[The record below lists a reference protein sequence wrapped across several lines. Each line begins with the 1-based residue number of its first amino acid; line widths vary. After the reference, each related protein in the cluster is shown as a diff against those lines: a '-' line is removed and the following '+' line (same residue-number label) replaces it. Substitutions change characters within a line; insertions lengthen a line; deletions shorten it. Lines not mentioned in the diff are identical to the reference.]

1 MIDMTRVR
9 ADTPGAARRVFLNS
23 AGSSLVPAP
32 VLDEVLGHL
41 RREAEI
47 GGYEAAGGRQAD
59 LEAGYGVFAELLGC
73 RPDQIAFTDSATRS
87 WLAALDAVPL
97 GPGDRVLIGEVEYG
111 GNAIALLMRAR
122 AVGAS
127 VEVVP
132 SDADG
137 TFAADALADLLDER
151 VKLVSVVQVPTNGG
165 VVADARRIS
174 EAVHAG
180 SDALVLLDAC
190 QAVGQ
195 LAVDA
200 EALDVDILTGTGR
213 KWLRAPR
220 GTGFLVVRDRAKAV
234 MRPKLADLHG
244 GTWTGADSYSLRDDA
259 RVYELWECDNAGRL
273 GLIAAARYLL
283 DLGLDEVEREV
294 TQRGAFLRAALA
306 EVPGITV
313 RDLGARKSGLV
324 TFTVDGLGA
333 TEVQQALARQDI
345 AVSTTQRSSTFHDM
359 ARRGLT
365 EMVRASP
372 HYFVTEA
379 QLDRAVAAVAA
390 VAELARSAGRPAG

>member
-1 MIDMTRVR
+1 MIDMTKVL
-9 ADTPGAARRVFLNS
+9 ADTPGAAKRVFLNS
-23 AGSSLVPAP
+23 AGSSLMPTP

-41 RREAEI
+41 RRETEI
-47 GGYEAAGGRQAD
+47 GGYEAADEREAD

-73 RPDQIAFTDSATRS
+73 RPDQVAFTDSATRS

-97 GPGDRVLIGEVEYG
+97 GAGDRVLVGEVEYG
-111 GNAIALLMRAR
+111 GNAIALLMRAQ

-137 TFAADALADLLDER
+137 TFAADALADMLDER

-165 VVADARRIS
+165 VVADVRRVS
-174 EAVHAG
+174 DAVHAATG
-180 SDALVLLDAC
+180 ALVLLDAC
-190 QAVGQ
+190 QGIGQ

-200 EALDVDILTGTGR
+200 EALDADILTGTGR

-234 MRPKLADLHG
+234 LRPKLADLQG
-244 GTWTGADSYSLRDDA
+244 GTWTGADRYQLRDDA

-283 DLGLDEVEREV
+283 DLGLDAVEHEV
-294 TQRGAFLRAALA
+294 THRAEHLRTALA
-306 EVPGITV
+306 AIPGVTL

-324 TFTVDGLGA
+324 TFDIAGLTA
-333 TEVQQALARQDI
+333 TEAQAALARQDI
-345 AVSTTQRSSTFHDM
+345 AVSVTRRSSTFHDM
-359 ARRGLT
+359 ARRGLA

-372 HYFVTEA
+372 HYFVTES
-379 QLDRAVAAVAA
+379 QLHATAEA
-390 VAELARSAGRPAG
+390 VAELARAAGTRS

>member
-1 MIDMTRVR
+1 ML
-9 ADTPGAARRVFLNS
+9 A
-23 AGSSLVPAP
+23 
-32 VLDEVLGHL
+32 EVVGHL
-41 RREAEI
+41 RRETEI
-47 GGYEAAGGRQAD
+47 GGYEAADERAAD
-59 LEAGYGVFAELLGC
+59 LEAGYGVFADLLGC
-73 RPDQIAFTDSATRS
+73 RPDQVAFTDSATRS

-97 GPGDRVLIGEVEYG
+97 SAGDRVLVGESEYG

-122 AVGAS
+122 AAGAS

-132 SDADG
+132 GDAEG
-137 TFAADALADLLDER
+137 TFRADALADLLDER

-165 VVADARRIS
+165 VVADVRRIS
-174 EAVHAG
+174 DAVHAG

-195 LAVDA
+195 LAVHA

-220 GTGFLVVRDRAKAV
+220 GTGFLVLRDRAAAV
-234 MRPKLADLHG
+234 LEPKLADLRG
-244 GTWTGADSYSLRDDA
+244 GVWTGPDSYQLRDDA
-259 RVYELWECDNAGRL
+259 RVYELWECDTAGRL

-283 DLGLDEVEREV
+283 DLGPDAVEREV
-294 TQRGAFLRAALA
+294 TRRGAHLRTGLAAI
-306 EVPGITV
+306 PGVTV

-324 TFTVDGLGA
+324 TFTIDGLTA
-333 TEVQQALARQDI
+333 SEVQAALARRDI
-345 AVSTTQRSSTFHDM
+345 TVSVTRRSSTFHDM
-359 ARRGLT
+359 ARRGLS

-379 QLDRAVAAVAA
+379 QLDAAVGA
-390 VAELARSAGRPAG
+390 VAEVARTAALRGAAGV

>member
-1 MIDMTRVR
+1 MIDMTKVLT
-9 ADTPGAARRVFLNS
+9 DTPGAAKRVFLNS
-23 AGSSLVPAP
+23 AGSSLMPTP
-32 VLDEVLGHL
+32 VLEEVLGHL
-41 RREAEI
+41 RRETEI
-47 GGYEAAGGRQAD
+47 GGYEAADEREAD

-73 RPDQIAFTDSATRS
+73 RPDQVAFTDSATRS

-97 GPGDRVLIGEVEYG
+97 GAGDRVLVGEVEYG
-111 GNAIALLMRAR
+111 GNAIALLMRAQ

-137 TFAADALADLLDER
+137 TFAADALAAMLDER

-165 VVADARRIS
+165 VVADVRRIS
-174 EAVHAG
+174 DAVHAATG
-180 SDALVLLDAC
+180 ALVLLDAC

-200 EALDVDILTGTGR
+200 EALDADILTGTGR

-220 GTGFLVVRDRAKAV
+220 GTGFLVVRDRAKAIL
-234 MRPKLADLHG
+234 RPALADLQG
-244 GTWTGADSYSLRDDA
+244 GTWTGADRYLLRDDA

-273 GLIAAARYLL
+273 GLTAAARYLL
-283 DLGLDEVEREV
+283 DLGLDAVEQEV
-294 TQRGAFLRAALA
+294 TRRAEYLRTALA
-306 EVPGITV
+306 AIPGVTV

-324 TFTVDGLGA
+324 TFDVAGLAAG
-333 TEVQQALARQDI
+333 EVQAALARQDI
-345 AVSTTQRSSTFHDM
+345 AVSITRRSSTFHDM

-365 EMVRASP
+365 ELVRASP
-372 HYFVTEA
+372 HYFVTEP
-379 QLDRAVAAVAA
+379 QLDAAAEA
-390 VAELARSAGRPAG
+390 VAELARAAGARS

>member
-1 MIDMTRVR
+1 MTRVL
-9 ADTPGAARRVFLNS
+9 ADTPGAAERIFLNS
-23 AGSSLVPAP
+23 AGSSLMPAP
-32 VLDEVLGHL
+32 VLAEVLAHL
-41 RREAEI
+41 RRETEI
-47 GGYEAAGGRQAD
+47 GGYEAADEREAD

-73 RPDQIAFTDSATRS
+73 RPDQVAFSDSATRS

-97 GPGDRVLIGEVEYG
+97 SAGDRILIGEVEYG
-111 GNAIALLMRAR
+111 GNAIALLMRAQ
-122 AVGAS
+122 AVGAT

-137 TFAADALADLLDER
+137 TFAPDALADMLDER
-151 VKLVSVVQVPTNGG
+151 VQLVSVVQVPTNGG
-165 VVADARRIS
+165 VVADVRRIS
-174 EAVHAG
+174 DAVHAG

-200 EALDVDILTGTGR
+200 EALDADILTGTGR

-234 MRPKLADLHG
+234 LRPNLADLQG
-244 GTWTGADSYSLRDDA
+244 GTWTGADSYRLRDDA

-283 DLGLDEVEREV
+283 DLGPAAVEQEV
-294 TQRGAFLRAALA
+294 TQRGAYLRTALA
-306 EVPGITV
+306 AAGVTV

-324 TFTVDGLGA
+324 TFSVDGLSA
-333 TEVQQALARQDI
+333 AEVQAELAKRNI
-345 AVSTTQRSSTFHDM
+345 AVSITRRSSTYHDM
-359 ARRGLT
+359 ARRGLD
-365 EMVRASP
+365 EMVRMSP
-372 HYFVTEA
+372 HYFVTEP
-379 QLDRAVAAVAA
+379 QLDTAAAAVAD
-390 VAELARSAGRPAG
+390 LARTAHPAG

>member
-1 MIDMTRVR
+1 MTKVL
-9 ADTPGAARRVFLNS
+9 ADTPGAAKRVFLNS
-23 AGSSLVPAP
+23 AGSSLMPTP
-32 VLDEVLGHL
+32 VLEEVLGHL
-41 RREAEI
+41 RRETEI
-47 GGYEAAGGRQAD
+47 GGYEAADEREAD

-73 RPDQIAFTDSATRS
+73 RPDQVAFTDSATRS

-97 GPGDRVLIGEVEYG
+97 GAGDRVLVGEVEYG
-111 GNAIALLMRAR
+111 GNAIALLMRAQ

-137 TFAADALADLLDER
+137 TFAPDALAAMLDER

-165 VVADARRIS
+165 VVADVRRIS
-174 EAVHAG
+174 DAVHAATG
-180 SDALVLLDAC
+180 ALVLLDAC

-200 EALDVDILTGTGR
+200 EALDADILTGTGR

-220 GTGFLVVRDRAKAV
+220 GTGFLVVRDRAKAIL
-234 MRPKLADLHG
+234 RPKLADLQG
-244 GTWTGADSYSLRDDA
+244 GTWTGADRYLLRDDA

-273 GLIAAARYLL
+273 GLTAAARYLL
-283 DLGLDEVEREV
+283 DLGLDAVEQEV
-294 TQRGAFLRAALA
+294 THRAEYLRTALA
-306 EVPGITV
+306 AIPGVTV

-324 TFTVDGLGA
+324 TFDVAGLAAG
-333 TEVQQALARQDI
+333 EVQAALARQEI
-345 AVSTTQRSSTFHDM
+345 VVSVTRRSSTFHDM

-379 QLDRAVAAVAA
+379 QLDAAAGA
-390 VAELARSAGRPAG
+390 VAELARVAGARS

>member
-1 MIDMTRVR
+1 MTKVLT
-9 ADTPGAARRVFLNS
+9 DTPGAAKRVFLNS
-23 AGSSLVPAP
+23 AGSSLMPTP
-32 VLDEVLGHL
+32 VLEEVLGHL
-41 RREAEI
+41 RRETEI
-47 GGYEAAGGRQAD
+47 GGYEAADEREAD

-73 RPDQIAFTDSATRS
+73 RPDQVAFTDSATRS

-97 GPGDRVLIGEVEYG
+97 GAGDRVLVGEVEYG
-111 GNAIALLMRAR
+111 GNAIALLMRAQ

-137 TFAADALADLLDER
+137 TFAADALAAMLDER

-165 VVADARRIS
+165 VVADVRRIS
-174 EAVHAG
+174 DAVHAATG
-180 SDALVLLDAC
+180 ALVLLDAC

-200 EALDVDILTGTGR
+200 EALDADILTGTGR

-220 GTGFLVVRDRAKAV
+220 GTGFLVVRDRAKAIL
-234 MRPKLADLHG
+234 RPALADLQG
-244 GTWTGADSYSLRDDA
+244 GTWTGADRYLLRDDA

-273 GLIAAARYLL
+273 GLTAAARYLL
-283 DLGLDEVEREV
+283 DLGLDAVEQEV
-294 TQRGAFLRAALA
+294 TRRAEYLRTALA
-306 EVPGITV
+306 AIPGVTV

-324 TFTVDGLGA
+324 TFDVAGLAAG
-333 TEVQQALARQDI
+333 EVQAALARQDI
-345 AVSTTQRSSTFHDM
+345 AVSITRRSSTFHDM

-365 EMVRASP
+365 ELVRASP
-372 HYFVTEA
+372 HYFVTEP
-379 QLDRAVAAVAA
+379 QLDAAAEA
-390 VAELARSAGRPAG
+390 VAELARAAGARS

>member
-1 MIDMTRVR
+1 MPT
-9 ADTPGAARRVFLNS
+9 
-23 AGSSLVPAP
+23 P

-41 RREAEI
+41 RRETEI
-47 GGYEAAGGRQAD
+47 GGYEAADERQAD

-73 RPDQIAFTDSATRS
+73 RPDQVAFTDSATRS
-87 WLAALDAVPL
+87 WLATLDAMPL
-97 GPGDRVLIGEVEYG
+97 AAGDRVLVGEVEYG
-111 GNAIALLMRAR
+111 GNAIALLMRAQ

-137 TFAADALADLLDER
+137 TFSADALADLLDER

-165 VVADARRIS
+165 VVADVRRIS
-174 EAVHAG
+174 DAVHAA

-234 MRPKLADLHG
+234 LRPKLADLQG
-244 GTWTGADSYSLRDDA
+244 GTWTGVDSYLLRDDA

-283 DLGLDEVEREV
+283 DLGVDVVEREV
-294 TQRGAFLRAALA
+294 TRRGAYLRAALA
-306 EVPGITV
+306 EVPGVTV
-313 RDLGARKSGLV
+313 RDLGARQSGLV
-324 TFTVDGLGA
+324 TFTVDGLSA
-333 TEVQQALARQDI
+333 DEVQVALARQDI
-345 AVSTTQRSSTFHDM
+345 AVSITRRSSTFYDM
-359 ARRGLT
+359 ARRGLV

-372 HYFVTEA
+372 HYFVTDA
-379 QLDRAVAAVAA
+379 QLDVAVGAVGA
-390 VAELARSAGRPAG
+390 VAELARAAGRSAG

>member
-1 MIDMTRVR
+1 MIDMSKVL

-23 AGSSLVPAP
+23 AGSSFVPEP
-32 VLDEVLGHL
+32 VLDVVLGHL

-47 GGYEAAGGRQAD
+47 GGYEAAGERGAD

-73 RPDQIAFTDSATRS
+73 RADQVAFTDSATRS

-97 GPGDRVLIGEVEYG
+97 SAGDRVLIGEVEYG
-111 GNAIALLMRAR
+111 GNAIALLMRAQ

-137 TFAADALADLLDER
+137 TFSADALADMLDER
-151 VKLVSVVQVPTNGG
+151 VKLVSVVHVPTNGG
-165 VVADARRIS
+165 VVADVRRIS
-174 EAVHAG
+174 DAVHAG

-200 EALDVDILTGTGR
+200 EALDADIITGTGR

-234 MRPKLADLHG
+234 LRPKLADLHG
-244 GTWTGADSYSLRDDA
+244 GTWTGADSYLLRDDA

-283 DLGLDEVEREV
+283 DLGVGAVEQEV
-294 TQRGAFLRAALA
+294 THRAAYMRAALA
-306 EVPGITV
+306 EIDGVTV

-324 TFTVDGLGA
+324 TFTIDGVA
-333 TEVQQALARQDI
+333 SDEIQTALARQDI
-345 AVSTTQRSSTFHDM
+345 VVSITHRSSTFHDM
-359 ARRGLT
+359 ARRGLA

-379 QLDRAVAAVAA
+379 QLDAAVGAVAKLAA
-390 VAELARSAGRPAG
+390 AAGHRAG

>member
-1 MIDMTRVR
+1 VIDMTRVL
-9 ADTPGAARRVFLNS
+9 ADTPGAAGRIFLNS
-23 AGSSLVPAP
+23 AGSSLMPAP
-32 VLDEVLGHL
+32 VLAEVLAHL
-41 RREAEI
+41 RRETEI
-47 GGYEAAGGRQAD
+47 GGYEAADEREAD
-59 LEAGYGVFAELLGC
+59 LEAGYGVFADLLGC
-73 RPDQIAFTDSATRS
+73 RPDQVAFTDSATRS
-87 WLAALDAVPL
+87 WLATLDAVPL
-97 GPGDRVLIGEVEYG
+97 AAGDRVLVGEVEYG

-137 TFAADALADLLDER
+137 TFAAGALADMLDER
-151 VKLVSVVQVPTNGG
+151 VKLVSVVHVPTNGG
-165 VVADARRIS
+165 VVADVRRIS
-174 EAVHAG
+174 DAVHAAAP
-180 SDALVLLDAC
+180 ALVLLDAC

-220 GTGFLVVRDRAKAV
+220 GTGFLVVRDRAAAV
-234 MRPKLADLHG
+234 LRPKLADLHG
-244 GTWTGADSYSLRDDA
+244 GTWTGADSYLLRDDA

-283 DLGLDEVEREV
+283 DLGPAAVEREV
-294 TQRGAFLRAALA
+294 TQRGAYLRTALA
-306 EVPGITV
+306 AIPGVTV
-313 RDLGARKSGLV
+313 HDLGTRKSGLV
-324 TFTVDGLGA
+324 TFTVAGLGA
-333 TEVQQALARQDI
+333 AEVREALAKRNI
-345 AVSTTQRSSTFHDM
+345 AVSVTSRSSTFHDM
-359 ARRGLT
+359 SRRGLN

-379 QLDRAVAAVAA
+379 QLDAAAGA
-390 VAELARSAGRPAG
+390 VAELAGRHPAG

>member
-1 MIDMTRVR
+1 MAKVL
-9 ADTPGAARRVFLNS
+9 ADTPGAARGVFLNS
-23 AGSSLVPAP
+23 AGSSLMPAP

-41 RREAEI
+41 RRETEI
-47 GGYEAAGGRQAD
+47 GGYEAADEREAD

-73 RPDQIAFTDSATRS
+73 RPDQVAFTDSATRS

-97 GPGDRVLIGEVEYG
+97 TAGDRVLIGEVEYG
-111 GNAIALLMRAR
+111 GNAIGLLMRAQ

-137 TFAADALADLLDER
+137 TFSADALADMLDER
-151 VKLVSVVQVPTNGG
+151 VKLVSVVHVPTNGG
-165 VVADARRIS
+165 IVADVRRIS
-174 EAVHAG
+174 DAVHAG

-195 LAVDA
+195 LAVHA
-200 EALDVDILTGTGR
+200 EALDADILTASGR

-234 MRPKLADLHG
+234 LRPKLADLQG
-244 GTWTGADSYSLRDDA
+244 GRWTGADTYLLRDDA
-259 RVYELWECDNAGRL
+259 RVYELFECDNAGRL

-283 DLGLDEVEREV
+283 DLGLDAVEQEV
-294 TQRGAFLRAALA
+294 TRRSTYLRTALA
-306 EVPGITV
+306 DISGVTV
-313 RDLGARKSGLV
+313 HDLGARKSGLV
-324 TFTVDGLGA
+324 TFTIDGLTA
-333 TEVQQALARQDI
+333 PAIQAELARQDI
-345 AVSTTQRSSTFHDM
+345 AVSVTRRRSTFHDM
-359 ARRGLT
+359 ARRGLD

-379 QLDRAVAAVAA
+379 QLDVAVEAVAG
-390 VAELARSAGRPAG
+390 LARTAHPAG

>member
-1 MIDMTRVR
+1 MIDMSKVL

-23 AGSSLVPAP
+23 AGSSLVPTP
-32 VLDEVLGHL
+32 VLDEVLAHL

-47 GGYEAAGGRQAD
+47 GGYEAADEREAD

-73 RPDQIAFTDSATRS
+73 RADQVAFTDSATRS

-97 GPGDRVLIGEVEYG
+97 SAGDRVLVGEVEYG
-111 GNAIALLMRAR
+111 GNAIGLLMRAQT
-122 AVGAS
+122 VGAS

-137 TFAADALADLLDER
+137 TFSADALADMLDER

-165 VVADARRIS
+165 IVADVRRIS
-174 EAVHAG
+174 DAVHAG

-220 GTGFLVVRDRAKAV
+220 GTGFLVVRDRAKTV
-234 MRPKLADLHG
+234 LRPKLADLQG
-244 GTWTGADSYSLRDDA
+244 GTWTGADSYLLRDDA

-283 DLGLDEVEREV
+283 DLGLDAVEQEV
-294 TQRGAFLRAALA
+294 TRRGGYLRAALA
-306 EVPGITV
+306 EVPGVTV

-324 TFTVDGLGA
+324 TFTVDGLA
-333 TEVQQALARQDI
+333 SDEVQAALARQDI
-345 AVSTTQRSSTFHDM
+345 AVSITRRSSTFHDM
-359 ARRGLT
+359 ARRGLV

-379 QLDRAVAAVAA
+379 QLDTAVRAIAKLAAAA
-390 VAELARSAGRPAG
+390 GHPAG